1 MTTLPPVDGPEGPS
15 LPPPA
20 DIADSYVEVAQRA
33 SRLLAETMR
42 RWNRR
47 RMSFPSEELRVA
59 KAFMDV
65 SARLLANPY
74 RLAQTQ
80 MAMMRDHVHLWQ
92 QSMLKTMG
100 MPSHPVAV
108 PDHGDPR
115 FADRAW
121 EEDFLF
127 DFIKQSYLITARHLQ
142 GNVARAAGLDAA
154 SQRQVQSRTEQY
166 VAALSPTNFALTNPE
181 VLRATW
187 YSKGRNLINGLRELL
202 KDLEH
207 GDGVNGL
214 PIAGG
219 GAFRLGKDI
228 AATPGKVVFE
238 NELLQLIQYQPT
250 TAEQHRRPLLIVPPW
265 INKYYVFDLRES
277 NSFVKWA
284 TDQGLTTFVISWAS
298 ADGKLAQKS
307 FDDYLSDGLLA
318 AIDAVELA
326 TGEKEIHLLGYCLGG
341 TLVMATLAW
350 MAARGDARAASA
362 SLFASLIDFSDPG
375 EVGDLAEQYQLR
387 AVDEKLRADLE
398 SPLATDTFRIPHANE
413 LLWSFVINSYLL
425 GRGSFPADLL
435 YWSADATR
443 VPVALHRFVLENLVE
458 ANRLVQPGG
467 LSLAG
472 STIDIGRV
480 KIPCY
485 FLSTIED
492 RMSPWQSS
500 YLAARVLGG
509 QVRFVLGG
517 AGHVTG
523 LVNPPAA
530 NRHGYWI
537 NTALPGS
544 TDDFLG
550 GATRHPGSWWTDW
563 RQWLLAQAG
572 DSARVLARTPGAGP
586 LEVIEEA
593 PGRYAAGQIRPPGP
607 GLATANGP

>member
-1 MTTLPPVDGPEGPS
+1 M
-15 LPPPA
+15 A
-20 DIADSYVEVAQRA
+20 
-33 SRLLAETMR
+33 
-42 RWNRR
+42 
-47 RMSFPSEELRVA
+47 FPSEELRVA

-92 QSMLKTMG
+92 QSMLKAMG
-100 MPSHPVAV
+100 MPFQPVAV
-108 PDHGDPR
+108 PEHDDPR
-115 FADRAW
+115 FADHAW
-121 EEDFLF
+121 EASFLF

-142 GNVARAAGLDAA
+142 GAVARAAGLDAA
-154 SQRQVQSRTEQY
+154 TQHQVQVRTEQY

-207 GDGVNGL
+207 GAGVNRL
-214 PIAGG
+214 PMAGG
-219 GAFRLGKDI
+219 GTFHLGKDI

-238 NELLQLIQYQPT
+238 NELLQLIQYLPT

-277 NSFVKWA
+277 NSFVRWA
-284 TDQGLTTFVISWAS
+284 TDQGLSTFVISWAS
-298 ADGKLAQKS
+298 ADEKLTHRS

-318 AIDAVELA
+318 AIDAVEMA
-326 TGEKEIHLLGYCLGG
+326 TGEQEIHLLGYCLGG
-341 TLVMATLAW
+341 TLLMATLAW
-350 MAARGDARAASA
+350 MAARGDTRAASA
-362 SLFASLIDFSDPG
+362 TFLASIIDFSDAG
-375 EVGDLAEQYQLR
+375 EVRTLAERNLPVG
-387 AVDEKLRADLE
+387 VDEKLRADLE

-443 VPVALHRFVLENLVE
+443 VPVALHRFVLENLVQ

-472 STIDIGRV
+472 SAIDIGRV

-530 NRHGYWI
+530 NRRGYWI

-544 TDDFLG
+544 ADDFLG
-550 GATRHPGSWWTDW
+550 GATRHPGSWWADW

-607 GLATANGP
+607 GLATAHGP

>member
-284 TDQGLTTFVISWAS
+284 TDQCLTTFVISWAS

-523 LVNPPAA
+523 LVNPPSA

-544 TDDFLG
+544 ADDFLG

-563 RQWLLAQAG
+563 RQWLLAQADG
-572 DSARVLARTPGAGP
+572 STRVPARTPGDGP
-586 LEVIEEA
+586 LEAIEEA
-593 PGRYAAGQIRPPGP
+593 PGRYVAGQGEQPGS
-607 GLATANGP
+607 GRSAANGP

>member
-341 TLVMATLAW
+341 TLVMATLA
-350 MAARGDARAASA
+350 
-362 SLFASLIDFSDPG
+362 
-375 EVGDLAEQYQLR
+375 
-387 AVDEKLRADLE
+387 
-398 SPLATDTFRIPHANE
+398 
-413 LLWSFVINSYLL
+413 
-425 GRGSFPADLL
+425 
-435 YWSADATR
+435 
-443 VPVALHRFVLENLVE
+443 
-458 ANRLVQPGG
+458 
-467 LSLAG
+467 
-472 STIDIGRV
+472 
-480 KIPCY
+480 
-485 FLSTIED
+485 
-492 RMSPWQSS
+492 
-500 YLAARVLGG
+500 
-509 QVRFVLGG
+509 
-517 AGHVTG
+517 
-523 LVNPPAA
+523 
-530 NRHGYWI
+530 
-537 NTALPGS
+537 
-544 TDDFLG
+544 
-550 GATRHPGSWWTDW
+550 
-563 RQWLLAQAG
+563 
-572 DSARVLARTPGAGP
+572 
-586 LEVIEEA
+586 
-593 PGRYAAGQIRPPGP
+593 
-607 GLATANGP
+607 

>member
-341 TLVMATLAW
+341 TLLMATLAW
-350 MAARGDARAASA
+350 MAARGDTRAASA
-362 SLFASLIDFSDPG
+362 TFLASIIDFSDAG
-375 EVGDLAEQYQLR
+375 EVRTLAERNLPVG
-387 AVDEKLRADLE
+387 VDEKLRADLE

-523 LVNPPAA
+523 LVNPPSA
-530 NRHGYWI
+530 NRDGYWI

-544 TDDFLG
+544 ADDFLG

>member
-1 MTTLPPVDGPEGPS
+1 
-15 LPPPA
+15 
-20 DIADSYVEVAQRA
+20 
-33 SRLLAETMR
+33 
-42 RWNRR
+42 
-47 RMSFPSEELRVA
+47 MSFPSEELRVA

-523 LVNPPAA
+523 LVNPPSA

-544 TDDFLG
+544 ADDFLG

-563 RQWLLAQAG
+563 RQWLLAQADG
-572 DSARVLARTPGAGP
+572 STRVPARTPGDGP
-586 LEVIEEA
+586 LEAIEEA
-593 PGRYAAGQIRPPGP
+593 PGRYVAGQGEQPGS
-607 GLATANGP
+607 GRSAANGP